1 MKNAKSLD
9 LSAKSKNQS
18 SILPIPRVKG
28 TGSPLVD
35 ASSIVRQNPQFLGSS
50 PDTTEDNDNPD
61 VIPNQ
66 YGEATYNTSMSMIM
80 ND

>member
-1 MKNAKSLD
+1 MKSAKSLD
-9 LSAKSKNQS
+9 MSTKSKNQS
-18 SILPIPRVKG
+18 SILPIPHVKG

-35 ASSIVRQNPQFLGSS
+35 SSIVRQNPQFLGSS

-66 YGEATYNTSMSMIM
+66 YGK
-80 ND
+80 